1 MKYFRPGDMI
11 PIEIGGEAK
20 VIKKLGE
27 GGQGAVYL
35 VDYQGKQYAL
45 KWYFKGRIS
54 ETYETQFKQNLAQNV
69 SEGSPS
75 PKFLWPLFLAK
86 PANGSF
92 GYLMEVFP
100 AGYTSFPKI
109 LLAQANFQS
118 MEAIVNA
125 SLNLINAFRDLHRV
139 GKGYQDL
146 NDGGFVIRLS
156 DGDVLICDCDNV
168 APHGISLGIAGKQGY
183 MAPEVV
189 RGEERPSMNTDKY
202 SLGVILFKL
211 LTRSDPLEGKR
222 VIESVCLSEA
232 TERMHY
238 GEKPLFIF
246 DPQDAGNRPVRG
258 VHNNAIRFWPL
269 LPEYI
274 RNAFIT
280 AFCDGLMNP
289 AKRLPDNEWLK
300 LFIRFKEDLVTCP
313 SCGAEGYLSTYEQNG
328 GDLACRSCKTSYAAP
343 LTLALKRYQIPLFPS
358 ASLYQYHTDSDSND
372 LSCEDYLTKTG
383 LVIQNKKDP
392 TRWGIRNLTD
402 GQWFVTQVGE
412 KPVPLESGKVVPI
425 VKGTKITFK
434 NGETAEIV

>member
-1 MKYFRPGDMI
+1 MKYFRPGALV

-20 VIKKLGE
+20 VLKKLGE

-35 VDYQGKQYAL
+35 VEYQGKNYAL
-45 KWYFKGRIS
+45 KWYTKGRIS
-54 ETYETQFKQNLAQNV
+54 DTFERPFKENLAQNV
-69 SEGSPS
+69 SDGTPS
-75 PKFLWPLFLAK
+75 PKFIWPLFLAK
-86 PANGSF
+86 PMGGSF

-100 AGYTSFPKI
+100 AGYTAFPKI
-109 LLAQANFQS
+109 LLAQAGFKTTAA
-118 MEAIVNA
+118 MVNA
-125 SLNLINAFRDLHRV
+125 SLNLINAFRDLHRK

-146 NDGGFVIRLS
+146 NDGGFVIRLE

-168 APHGISLGIAGKQGY
+168 APHGTSLGIAGKQGY

-189 RGEERPSMNTDKY
+189 RGEERPNMNTDKY

-232 TERMHY
+232 TERKHY
-238 GEKPLFIF
+238 GEAPLFIF
-246 DPQDAGNRPVRG
+246 DPNDPSNRPVRG

-269 LPEYI
+269 LPDYI
-274 RNAFIT
+274 REAFVT
-280 AFCDGLMNP
+280 TFSDGLMNP

-300 LFIRFKEDLVTCP
+300 LFIRFKEDLVTCS
-313 SCGAEGYLSTYEQNG
+313 SCGAEGYLSAYEKQ
-328 GDLACRSCKTSYAAP
+328 GDSIACPACKAKYLAP
-343 LTLALKRYQIPLFPS
+343 LTLALKRYRLPLFPS
-358 ASLYQYHTDSDSND
+358 VKLYQYHTDSTSND
-372 LSCEDYLTKTG
+372 LSSADYLTQTG

-392 TRWGIRNLTD
+392 TRWGIRNMSG
-402 GQWFVTQVGE
+402 GQWFVTLAGE
-412 KPVPLESGKVVPI
+412 KPVPLEADKVVPI